1 MSSYNTKDCATQVS
15 TIFTFESPA
24 FQNAANMVYVGVST
38 INGKNSNN
46 AAVNTNYIKFKSDF
60 ERMQYLLGLY
70 GTTNVQGR
78 NR

>member
-1 MSSYNTKDCATQVS
+1 MTLS
-15 TIFTFESPA
+15 TIFTFDSPA
-24 FQNAANMVYVGVST
+24 VQNAANTVYFNVST
-38 INGKNSNN
+38 VNAQNSNN
-46 AAVNTNYIKFKSDF
+46 AAGNGNYIKFKSDY